1 MLVNMAIRSI
11 RCTLPGYGET
21 GAANQGTFLVWGNDK
36 YINKLLNKLP
46 LILHG
51 TIRIDNGLFGLL
63 GPAMA

>member
-1 MLVNMAIRSI
+1 M
-11 RCTLPGYGET
+11 G
-21 GAANQGTFLVWGNDK
+21 NQGTFLVWGNDK

-46 LILHG
+46 LILQG